1 MIQDKC
7 CGPCPVPELFLIH
20 ILCDYYLCMVITVQ
34 IKWILPYAD
43 HVIAHNEQFFFF
55 NLFFCG
61 GRGGG
66 GGSCQARQPFD
77 IGDQILIFPPVP
89 RMMAEGRVPQAAVE
103 AVLVR
108 SQGMPDGSQTV
119 RGYDFNNGV
128 DYHKLFR
135 SFSRT
140 GFQATSVGKAIEE
153 IDKMVI

>member
-1 MIQDKC
+1 MEIFTY
-7 CGPCPVPELFLIH
+7 FLPFQGM
-20 ILCDYYLCMVITVQ
+20 LYLHFGSPRLISACAMTNVTCNQMV
-34 IKWILPYAD
+34 
-43 HVIAHNEQFFFF
+43 
-55 NLFFCG
+55 
-61 GRGGG
+61 
-66 GGSCQARQPFD
+66 
-77 IGDQILIFPPVP
+77 IFPPVP

-153 IDKMVI
+153 IDKMVYLQR